1 MHTFG
6 NRRDID
12 GLRALA
18 VIPVVLYHFGFG
30 VFSGGF
36 VGVDVFFVISGYLIT
51 SIIFREIGAGRFS
64 FVDFWARRARRII
77 PALSVMMLATLL
89 VGWLLMP
96 ANDYSQLGRAVR
108 YQAMFISN
116 ILFMRQD
123 GYFNPA
129 SDFKPLLHTW
139 SLSVEEQYYILFP
152 LLMVLLTRFLRQWRW
167 VLGGLLLLS
176 FVLNVWV
183 IKRQPD
189 AAFFLLPMRAW
200 ELLCGAMLAVLPASE
215 RKLAP
220 WVYQGISLAGLLAVL
235 YAIFGFDKYT
245 AFPGWAALL
254 PVLGATAMIWSNGHA
269 ETLVGRLLS
278 LRLLVG
284 IGLIS
289 YSWYL
294 WHWPVFVYA
303 NAVSVDGMQTQEA
316 AGWVLLTLL
325 LAWLSWRLV
334 ELPFREKRLLAG
346 RKPVLAAGLA
356 TLLVVGAVGQWVRT
370 ADGVPERLSAQAQQ
384 YAEARDWQRGQKDC
398 LLQRDSPDLSKV
410 CHFGGGEDVSPV
422 QLVWGDSHAAAL
434 LPAIESDADR
444 YGIPVWLASLSGC
457 LPILGH
463 ETRQQCQDFNRNTLE
478 AIRTHKIRDVVL
490 AARWSLYL
498 YGEEDGDMQHVL
510 YRNDSRPVAEQQL
523 ARDLSAMVAAVRE
536 TGARV
541 WLFKEVPLQRQ
552 GTVARLGSLA
562 MVGRSA
568 EKLGRPLAEHR
579 ARQQFLAT
587 LFDRL
592 SAQDPQV
599 RVIDPAGL
607 LCPAGICRA
616 EFDGYSQYM
625 DENHLSD
632 KGGERMKPLL
642 APVFLGENAA
652 QGG

>member
-30 VFSGGF
+30 LFSGGF
-36 VGVDVFFVISGYLIT
+36 VGVDVFFVISGFLIT
-51 SIIFREIGAGRFS
+51 SIIFREINAGRFS

-77 PALSVMMLATLL
+77 PALSVMMLAALL
-89 VGWLLMP
+89 VGWVLMP
-96 ANDYSQLGRAVR
+96 SNDYSQLGRAVR
-108 YQAMFISN
+108 YQAMFVSN

-152 LLMVLLTRFLRQWRW
+152 LLMVLLTRYLRQWRW
-167 VLGGLLLLS
+167 VLFGLLVAS
-176 FVLNVWV
+176 FALNVGV
-183 IKRQPD
+183 IRRNPD
-189 AAFFLLPMRAW
+189 EAFFLLPMRAW
-200 ELLCGAMLAVLPASE
+200 ELLCGAMLAVLPASS
-215 RKLAP
+215 RKFSPLI
-220 WVYQGISLAGLLAVL
+220 YQAVSGVGLLAVL
-235 YAIFGFDKYT
+235 YAIFGFNKYT
-245 AFPGWAALL
+245 LFPGWAALL
-254 PVLGATAMIWSNGHA
+254 PVLGATAMLWANGHA
-269 ETLVGRLLS
+269 PTLVGRVLS
-278 LRLLVG
+278 LRGMVG
-284 IGLIS
+284 VGLIS

-303 NAVSVDGMQTQEA
+303 NAISVDGMQALEA
-316 AGWVLLTLL
+316 GGWVLLTLA

-346 RKPVLAAGLA
+346 RKPVLFGGLA
-356 TLLVVGAVGQWVRT
+356 TLLIIGLAGQLVRSS
-370 ADGVPERLSAQAQQ
+370 DGVPSRLSGQALQ
-384 YAEARDWQRGQKDC
+384 YAQARDWQRGQMDC
-398 LLQRDSPDLSKV
+398 LLQRDSEDMSKV
-410 CHFGGGEDVSPV
+410 CRFGGDEQTSPV

-434 LPAIESDADR
+434 KPAIEADAER

-463 ETRQQCQDFNRNTLE
+463 ETRQQCQDFNQATLQS
-478 AIRTHKIRDVVL
+478 IREHKIRDVVL

-510 YRNDSRPVAEQQL
+510 YRDDSRPVAEQEV
-523 ARDLSAMVAAVRE
+523 AKDLTAMVHSLRE
-536 TGARV
+536 AGAQV
-541 WLFKEVPLQRQ
+541 WIFKEVPLQRQ
-552 GTVARLGSLA
+552 GTVARLASLA

-568 EKLGRPLAEHR
+568 ERLGRPIAEHL
-579 ARQQFLAT
+579 ARQQFLNS
-587 LFDRL
+587 LFTQL
-592 SAQDPQV
+592 SEQDPQV
-599 RVIDPAGL
+599 RVIDPATL
-607 LCPAGICRA
+607 MCPGAICRA

-642 APVFLGENAA
+642 APIFLSENAVR
-652 QGG
+652 GG

>member
-30 VFSGGF
+30 AFSGGF

-51 SIIFREIGAGRFS
+51 SIIFREISAGRFS

-77 PALSVMMLATLL
+77 PALSVVMLAVLL
-89 VGWLLMP
+89 VGWIIMP

-152 LLMVLLTRFLRQWRW
+152 LLMVLLTRFLRHWRW
-167 VLGGLLLLS
+167 MLFGLLIVS
-176 FVLNVWV
+176 FALNVWV

-200 ELLCGAMLAVLPASE
+200 ELLCGAMLAVIPASD
-215 RKLAP
+215 RKLPSWTHQA
-220 WVYQGISLAGLLAVL
+220 VSLAGLAAVL
-235 YAIFGFDKYT
+235 YAIFGFTKYT
-245 AFPGWAALL
+245 PFPGWAALL
-254 PVLGATAMIWSNGHA
+254 PVLGATAMIWAQGHSP
-269 ETLVGRLLS
+269 TLVGRLLS
-278 LRLLVG
+278 LRGMVG
-284 IGLIS
+284 VGLIS

-303 NAVSVDGMQTQEA
+303 NAISVDGMQGWEA
-316 AGWVLLTLL
+316 AGWVGLSLA
-325 LAWLSWRLV
+325 LAWLSWRLI
-334 ELPFREKRLLAG
+334 ELPFREKRFLAG

-356 TLLVVGAVGQWVRT
+356 ALLVIGLAGQIVRE
-370 ADGVPERLSAQAQQ
+370 ADGVPGRLSGQAMQ
-384 YAEARDWQRGQKDC
+384 YAQARDWQQGQMDC
-398 LLQRDSPDLSKV
+398 LLQRNSKDLSKV
-410 CHFGGGEDVSPV
+410 CRFGGDAQTPPV

-434 LPAIESDADR
+434 KPAIKADAER

-457 LPILGH
+457 LPVLGH
-463 ETRQQCQDFNRNTLE
+463 ETRQQCQDFNHATLQS
-478 AIRTHKIRDVVL
+478 IREHKIRDVVL

-510 YRNDSRPVAEQQL
+510 YREDSRPVAEQEV
-523 ARDLSAMVAAVRE
+523 AKDLTAMVHSLRE
-536 TGARV
+536 AGARV
-541 WLFKEVPLQRQ
+541 WIFKEVPLQRQ
-552 GTVARLGSLA
+552 GTVARLASLA

-568 EKLGRPLAEHR
+568 ERLGRPIAEHL
-579 ARQQFLAT
+579 ARQQFLNS
-587 LFDRL
+587 LFDQL
-592 SAQDPQV
+592 SEQDPQV
-599 RVIDPAGL
+599 RIIDPTAL
-607 LCPAGICRA
+607 MCPAGVCRA

-642 APVFLGENAA
+642 APIFLSENAIH
-652 QGG
+652 GG

>member
-30 VFSGGF
+30 LFSGGF
-36 VGVDVFFVISGYLIT
+36 VGVDVFFVISGFLIT
-51 SIIFREIGAGRFS
+51 SIIFREISAGRFS

-77 PALSVMMLATLL
+77 PALSVMMLAALL
-89 VGWLLMP
+89 VGWVLMP

-108 YQAMFISN
+108 YQAMFASN

-152 LLMVLLTRFLRQWRW
+152 LLMVLLTRYLRQWRW
-167 VLGGLLLLS
+167 MLFGLLVVS
-176 FVLNVWV
+176 FALNVWV
-183 IKRQPD
+183 IKRNPD
-189 AAFFLLPMRAW
+189 EAFFLLPMRAW
-200 ELLCGAMLAVLPASE
+200 ELLCGAMLAVLTVSD
-215 RKLAP
+215 RKMP
-220 WVYQGISLAGLLAVL
+220 SWVYEAVSLAGLVAVL
-235 YAIFGFDKYT
+235 CAIFGFDKYT
-245 AFPGWAALL
+245 LFPGWAALF
-254 PVLGATAMIWSNGHA
+254 PVLGATAMIWANGQ
-269 ETLVGRLLS
+269 TSTVVGRLLS
-278 LRLLVG
+278 VKGMVG
-284 IGLIS
+284 VGLIS

-303 NAVSVDGMQTQEA
+303 NAVSIDGMQALEA
-316 AGWVLLTLL
+316 SGWVVLTLV

-334 ELPFREKRLLAG
+334 ELPFREKRVLAG
-346 RKPVLAAGLA
+346 RKSVLFSGLA
-356 TLLVVGAVGQWVRT
+356 TLLIIGLAGQLIRT
-370 ADGVPERLSAQAQQ
+370 SDGVPQRISGQALQ
-384 YAEARDWQRGQKDC
+384 YAEARDWQRGQMDC
-398 LLQRDSPDLSKV
+398 LLQRDSPDMSKI
-410 CHFGGGEDVSPV
+410 CRFGGDEQTPPV

-434 LPAIESDADR
+434 LPAIEADAKR
-444 YGIPVWLASLSGC
+444 YGVPVWLASLSGC

-463 ETRQQCQDFNRNTLE
+463 ETRPQCQDFNQATLQS
-478 AIRTHKIRDVVL
+478 IREHKIRDVVL

-510 YRNDSRPVAEQQL
+510 YPDDRRSVAEQEVG
-523 ARDLSAMVAAVRE
+523 RDLTAMVHTLRE
-536 TGARV
+536 AGARV
-541 WLFKEVPLQRQ
+541 WIFKEVPLQRQ
-552 GTVARLGSLA
+552 GTVARLASLA

-568 EKLGRPLAEHR
+568 ERLGRPIAEHL
-579 ARQQFLAT
+579 ARQQFLNT
-587 LFDRL
+587 LFTHL
-592 SAQDPQV
+592 SQQDPNV
-599 RVIDPAGL
+599 RVLDPAPL
-607 LCPAGICRA
+607 MCPGGICRA

-642 APVFLGENAA
+642 APIYLSENAA
-652 QGG
+652 QGR

>member
-18 VIPVVLYHFGFG
+18 VVPVVLYHFGFG
-30 VFSGGF
+30 AVSGGF
-36 VGVDVFFVISGYLIT
+36 IGVDVFFVISGYLIT
-51 SIIFREIGAGRFS
+51 SIIFREINAGSFS

-77 PALSVMMLATLL
+77 PAVSVMMFAALL

-96 ANDYSQLGRAVR
+96 ASDYSQLGRAVR

-116 ILFMRQD
+116 VLFMRQD

-152 LLMVLLTRFLRQWRW
+152 LLMVLLTRWLRHWRW
-167 VLGGLLLLS
+167 MLCGLLVAS
-176 FVLNVWV
+176 FALNVWI
-183 IKRQPD
+183 IKREPD

-200 ELLCGAMLAVLPASE
+200 ELLCGAMLAVVPASS
-215 RKLAP
+215 RRLP
-220 WVYQGISLAGLLAVL
+220 DWFYQGASLAGLAAVL
-235 YAIFGFDKYT
+235 YAILGFDKYT
-245 AFPGWAALL
+245 LFPGWAALL
-254 PVLGATAMIWSNGHA
+254 PVLGTTAIIWANSHFS
-269 ETLVGRLLS
+269 TWVGRLLS
-278 LRLLVG
+278 VRAVVG
-284 IGLIS
+284 VGLIS

-303 NAVSVDGMQTQEA
+303 NAVSVDGMQALES
-316 AGWVLLTLL
+316 AGWIVFSLM

-346 RKPVLAAGLA
+346 RKPVLVCGLA
-356 TLLVVGAVGQWVRT
+356 ALFLIGLAGQMVRNH
-370 ADGVPERLSAQAQQ
+370 DGVPQRLSGQALQ
-384 YAEARDWQRGQKDC
+384 YAQARDWQQGQKDC
-398 LLQRDSPDLSKV
+398 LLQAKSRDLTKV
-410 CHFGGGEDVSPV
+410 CRFGSDSLAPPV

-434 LPAIESDADR
+434 KPAIEADAKR
-444 YGIPVWLASLSGC
+444 YGTAVWLASLSGC
-457 LPILGH
+457 LPILGQ
-463 ETRQQCQDFNRNTLE
+463 EIRPQCQDFNRQTLKSIHE
-478 AIRTHKIRDVVL
+478 NRIRDVVL

-510 YRNDSRPVAEQQL
+510 YRDDTRPVAEQHV
-523 ARDLSAMVAAVRE
+523 ARDLSAMVHSLRE
-536 TGARV
+536 AGVRV
-541 WLFKEVPLQRQ
+541 WIFKEVPLQRQ
-552 GTVARLGSLA
+552 GTVTRLASLA

-568 EKLGRPLAEHR
+568 ERLGRPIAEHL
-579 ARQQFLAT
+579 ARQRFLDS
-587 LFDRL
+587 LFSQL
-592 SAQDPQV
+592 SQEDPQV
-599 RVIDPAGL
+599 RVLDPTSL
-607 LCPAGICRA
+607 MCPSGICRA

-632 KGGERMKPLL
+632 QGGERMKPLL
-642 APVFLGENAA
+642 APVFVSENAA

>member
-18 VIPVVLYHFGFG
+18 IIPVVMYHFGFG

-51 SIIFREIGAGRFS
+51 SIIVREIGEGRFS

-77 PALSVMMLATLL
+77 PALSVMMLVALV
-89 VGWLLMP
+89 VGWYLMP
-96 ANDYSQLGRAVR
+96 VSDYSQLGRAVR
-108 YQAMFISN
+108 YQAMFVSN

-152 LLMVLLTRFLRQWRW
+152 LLMVLLTRYLRQWRW
-167 VLGGLLLLS
+167 ALCGLLVVS
-176 FVLNVWV
+176 FALNVWV

-200 ELLCGAMLAVLPASE
+200 ELLCGAMLAVLPISG

-220 WVYQGISLAGLLAVL
+220 WACEAVSAGGLLAVL
-235 YAIFGFDKYT
+235 IAIFGFNKYT
-245 AFPGWAALL
+245 LFPGWAALL
-254 PVLGATAMIWSNGHA
+254 PVLGATAMIWANGQTP
-269 ETLVGRLLS
+269 TLVGRLLS
-278 LRLLVG
+278 LRAMVG
-284 IGLIS
+284 IGLLS

-303 NAVSVDGMQTQEA
+303 NAISVDGMQALEA
-316 AGWVLLTLL
+316 GGWVLLTLV

-334 ELPFREKRLLAG
+334 ELPFREKRLFAG
-346 RKPVLAAGLA
+346 RKSVLYAGLA
-356 TLLVVGAVGQWVRT
+356 TLLIIGMAGQWVRT
-370 ADGVPERLSAQAQQ
+370 SDGVPARVSGQALQ
-384 YAEARDWQRGQKDC
+384 YAQARDWQRGQMGC
-398 LLQRDSPDLSKV
+398 LLQRDSQDMSKV
-410 CHFGGGEDVSPV
+410 CRFGGDDQTPPV

-434 LPAIESDADR
+434 KPAIEADAER

-463 ETRQQCQDFNRNTLE
+463 ETRQQCQDFNQATLQS
-478 AIRTHKIRDVVL
+478 IREHNIHDVVL

-510 YRNDSRPVAEQQL
+510 YRDDSRSVAEQAF
-523 ARDLSAMVAAVRE
+523 ARDLSAMVHRLWE
-536 TGARV
+536 TGVRV
-541 WLFKEVPLQRQ
+541 WIFKEVPLQRQ
-552 GTVARLGSLA
+552 GTVARLSSLA
-562 MVGRSA
+562 MLGRSA
-568 EKLGRPLAEHR
+568 ERLGRPLAEHL
-579 ARQQFLAT
+579 ARQKFLNA
-587 LFDRL
+587 LFTQL
-592 SAQDPQV
+592 SQQDPQV
-599 RVIDPAGL
+599 RTLDPAPL
-607 LCPAGICRA
+607 MCPDGICRA

-642 APVFLGENAA
+642 APIFVSENAV
-652 QGG
+652 GGG

>member
-30 VFSGGF
+30 AFSGGF
-36 VGVDVFFVISGYLIT
+36 VGVDVFFVISGFLIT
-51 SIIFREIGAGRFS
+51 SIIVREITAGRFS

-77 PALSVMMLATLL
+77 PALSVMMLAVLL
-89 VGWLLMP
+89 VGWIIMP

-108 YQAMFISN
+108 YQAMFASN

-152 LLMVLLTRFLRQWRW
+152 LLMVMLTRFLRHWRW
-167 VLGGLLLLS
+167 MLFGLLVVS
-176 FVLNVWV
+176 FAVNVWT
-183 IKRQPD
+183 IKREPD

-200 ELLCGAMLAVLPASE
+200 ELLCGAMLAVIPAAS
-215 RKLAP
+215 RKWPA
-220 WVYQGISLAGLLAVL
+220 WMYQLVSTLGLCAVL

-245 AFPGWAALL
+245 RFPGWAALF
-254 PVLGATAMIWSNGHA
+254 PVLGATAMIWANGHA
-269 ETLVGRLLS
+269 STLVGRLLS
-278 LRLLVG
+278 VRAMVG
-284 IGLIS
+284 VGLIS

-303 NAVSVDGMQTQEA
+303 NAISVDGMQAFEA
-316 AGWVLLTLL
+316 AGWVVVTLV
-325 LAWLSWRLV
+325 LAWMSWRFV

-346 RKPVLAAGLA
+346 RKPLLVAGLA
-356 TLLVVGAVGQWVRT
+356 ALLVIGVAGQLVRD
-370 ADGVPERLSAQAQQ
+370 ADGVPGRLSGQAMQ
-384 YAEARDWQRGQKDC
+384 YAKARDWQQGQMEC
-398 LLQRDSPDLSKV
+398 LLQRKSQDLRKV
-410 CHFGGGEDVSPV
+410 CRFGGDEHTPPV

-434 LPAIESDADR
+434 KPAIEADAQR

-463 ETRQQCQDFNRNTLE
+463 ETRQQCQDFNQATLQS
-478 AIRTHKIRDVVL
+478 IREHKIRDVVL

-510 YRNDSRPVAEQQL
+510 YRDDSRPVAEQQV
-523 ARDLSAMVAAVRE
+523 AKDLTAMVHSLRA

-541 WLFKEVPLQRQ
+541 WIFKEVPLQRQ
-552 GTVARLGSLA
+552 GTVARLASLA
-562 MVGRSA
+562 MIGRSA
-568 EKLGRPLAEHR
+568 ERLGRPIAEHL
-579 ARQQFLAT
+579 ARQQFLSS
-587 LFDRL
+587 LFTQL
-592 SAQDPQV
+592 SNEDPQV
-599 RVIDPAGL
+599 RVLDPTAL
-607 LCPAGICRA
+607 MCPGGICRA

-642 APVFLGENAA
+642 APIFLSENAV